1 MDHLQSTVPSDDDEA
16 KELPLLLPSSSP
28 FSPLAPMQMSN
39 TFYDELDFDH
49 GDSGTNSCYEKISDS
64 EIFAHPMHKRLTNH
78 SQVLSSQKRFKLSPA
93 SHAATA
99 SITKGSGFE
108 SPEEGEIS
116 DDQDADAGSQ
126 LLTSV
131 SHISPNKRQSVE
143 MESFAPSADGH
154 LVTDNVLCNGEFSSV
169 LMSDLDE
176 MEGVLQN
183 DDQCIKDSL
192 NANDNEFEIIDDAL
206 SSDNGDD
213 INIGADGG
221 VFSDDETEGDADV
234 DDDEIE
240 AMLEGSMPTGVASDV
255 DGKQKV
261 TGGRG
266 RSSVCGGAV
275 DFQAPAMLEK
285 VILVGM
291 FGFS

>member
-1 MDHLQSTVPSDDDEA
+1 MDHLQSTMPSDDGEA
-16 KELPLLLPSSSP
+16 KELPMLLPSSSP
-28 FSPLAPMQMSN
+28 FSPLAAMQMSN
-39 TFYDELDFDH
+39 AFYDELDFDH
-49 GDSGTNSCYEKISDS
+49 GDSGTNSCYEKTSESDS
-64 EIFAHPMHKRLTNH
+64 FAHPMRRRLTNH
-78 SQVLSSQKRFKLSPA
+78 SQVLISQKRFKLSPA
-93 SHAATA
+93 SHAAA
-99 SITKGSGFE
+99 SIAKDFE

-116 DDQDADAGSQ
+116 DDQDADTQ
-126 LLTSV
+126 LTV
-131 SHISPNKRQSVE
+131 ASHISPNRRQSVE
-143 MESFAPSADGH
+143 MESFAPSADGR
-154 LVTDNVLCNGEFSSV
+154 LVTDNVLSIGQFSSV

-176 MEGVLQN
+176 MEEVLQN

-213 INIGADGG
+213 INVGADGG
-221 VFSDDETEGDADV
+221 IFSDDETEGDADV

-240 AMLEGSMPTGVASDV
+240 AMLEGSMPSGVASDV